1 MKKRIGRYAG
11 VTAVSMM
18 AMFSAAAETLTYDG
32 NNRLTSAVLAGEDLT
47 IPEDVTIAAGAKLSG
62 FGSLTFTGAV
72 ATEGVLELSADQSKA
87 ALTGPA
93 ELLGTEFST
102 VVANVDIDTLVPA
115 FLTMGGASANGNGE
129 PYNISRGPG
138 WLEVQYHN
146 KPYDAIKI
154 VKARFEQRGA
164 DVVGKVLWAGC
175 SYAFRKGSDFDLL
188 PYESKTVATPEY
200 PKRDYGIKSV
210 QFVRQATLSIAF
222 KGVTALGGVVSNATA
237 GVRVTVADSERNQD
251 SLVQDGI
258 GAFYISGRSQVRLL
272 NPNFFTF
279 QNSLAGSF
287 GSIAV
292 ETDDSADNPCTN
304 FVQDV
309 LKETTWTTVATNA
322 SLSAVTNVK
331 AFLWGEPFGKSAQK
345 GTIFHFSNDGR
356 RLTCQFQH
364 STHRT
369 WSGHNDYLIKG
380 VQLELMQ
387 QGSDIVGR
395 TPAARHYYSETGA
408 SNPIGLDL
416 MQPNCLTN
424 LVAIDT
430 NKAGYCLLNTTLMFD
445 RPLSSTADVF
455 VNNDVTRGTM
465 TVKGTAS
472 SPASLRIKTSRGFP
486 NYGEADVFA
495 NADMILNVD
504 VTSETSGPVYGGGE
518 CNLRVH
524 PGGVLKQYGRNSFG
538 TKVFVDVDGGELVLG
553 YGRSDDENCQ
563 AYLPQLSLRN
573 GARVTGLPPYVGKL
587 LSNGVWKV
595 GGTSPSVCSNGIILV
610 GTDDAAAF
618 ASKWVLDV
626 SDTGADG
633 VADFM
638 LCGDVTQHNPESNHR
653 IEVEKCGNGVVG
665 HDGDWN
671 ASVLRVIKDGAWR
684 FVSNSGNENADIS
697 LEGGNLEF
705 ADGTKTQ
712 LGTLTVSA
720 SATLTLEAGAQVA
733 FADSALETWNL
744 ADGEMIDIIGEIGP
758 KSLRFGTS
766 RTLGLAK
773 VRKFRLNG
781 TEKMHQDQDGYL
793 VPGPQGLA
801 IIVK

>member
-102 VVANVDIDTLVPA
+102 VVAGVDIDTLVPA
-115 FLTMGGASANGNGE
+115 ILTMGGASANGNGE

-138 WLEVQYHN
+138 WLEVQYQN
-146 KPYDAIKI
+146 KPSDAIKI
-154 VKARFEQRGA
+154 VKAKFEQRGA

-175 SYAFRKGSDFDLL
+175 SYAFRKGADFDLL

-210 QFVRQATLSIAF
+210 QFVRQATLSVAF
-222 KGVTALGGVVSNATA
+222 KGETALGGVVSNATA

-258 GAFYISGRSQVRLL
+258 GAFYISGRSQARIL

-279 QNSLAGSF
+279 RNSLAGSF
-287 GSIAV
+287 GAIAV

-322 SLSAVTNVK
+322 SLSAVTNVT
-331 AFLWGEPFGKSAQK
+331 AFLGGTSFGSGAK
-345 GTIFHFSNDGR
+345 GKIYYYSNDGR
-356 RLTCQFQH
+356 RLTCQFQNSASISYH
-364 STHRT
+364 EKY
-369 WSGHNDYLIKG
+369 DYLLKG
-380 VQLELMQ
+380 VLLELKQ
-387 QGSDIVGR
+387 SGSDIVGR
-395 TPAARHYYSETGA
+395 TPAARYWYANKGE
-408 SNPIGLDL
+408 SNPIGMDL
-416 MQPNCLTN
+416 MQSICLTSS
-424 LVAIDT
+424 VAT
-430 NKAGYCLLNTTLMFD
+430 TVSGTGYCLSKMTLMFD

-455 VNNDVTRGTM
+455 VNNNVARGTIA
-465 TVKGTAS
+465 VKGTER
-472 SPASLRIKTSRGFP
+472 SPASLRINSA
-486 NYGEADVFA
+486 NALCIYGEADVFA
-495 NADMILNVD
+495 DADMVLNVNAKN
-504 VTSETSGPVYGGGE
+504 ETAGLVNGGGE
-518 CNLRVH
+518 FNLRVH
-524 PGGVLKQYGRNSFG
+524 PGGILRQYGKDAFG
-538 TKVFVDVDGGELVLG
+538 TKIFVDVDGGELVLG

-626 SDTGADG
+626 SDTRTDG

-638 LCGDVTQHNPESNHR
+638 LCGDVTQNNPESNHR